1 MVHNCTGCGIE
12 IQTIDKEKVG
22 YANKADAV
30 LCQRCYRLK
39 NFNETPNVSRTS
51 EEFLDILKSVAK
63 TKELVVWVVDLFDF
77 NGSYIDEVKEI
88 IKNSPIILVGNK
100 RDLLPKAVNN
110 QKIINWLDSQVSDDV
125 NLVDIMVMSAKK
137 KHNVDQ
143 LLELIE
149 YYSKGKAHII
159 GVTNTGKSTIINQIV
174 KAVDPKRETGI
185 LTSYYAGTTLAKIEI
200 PVNKKV
206 KLVDTPGI
214 INEGQ
219 IYNYVE
225 KDTLKQIIPKKE
237 VRAYTYQLSS
247 EQTLF
252 VSGLVQLDF
261 VEGQRTSFTIYM
273 SNELE
278 PHRTKLSNSREYRT
292 RHMGEKL
299 LTPPTKKDLEQM
311 QEFKKHSFTI
321 SKAKTDIVISG
332 LGWFTVNKINGPIE
346 VEITVPKQITVA
358 LRDSII

>member
-12 IQTIDKEKVG
+12 LQTEDKEKVG
-22 YANKADAV
+22 YANKPDAE

-39 NFNETPNVSRTS
+39 NFNETPNVSLTN
-51 EEFLDILKSVAK
+51 EDFLNILRSVAK
-63 TKELVVWVVDLFDF
+63 TKQLVVWVVDLFDF
-77 NGSYIDEVKEI
+77 NGSYIDEVRDI
-88 IKNSPIILVGNK
+88 IRNNPIILVGNK
-100 RDLLPKAVNN
+100 RDLLPKAVND
-110 QKIINWLDSQVSDDV
+110 QKIINWLDSQIDETM

-137 KHNVDQ
+137 KHNVDH
-143 LLELIE
+143 LLDLIE
-149 YYSKGKAHII
+149 YYGKGKAHII

-185 LTSYYAGTTLAKIEI
+185 LTSYYAGTTLAQIEI
-200 PVNKKV
+200 PVNKKT
-206 KLVDTPGI
+206 KLIDTPGI
-214 INEGQ
+214 INPGQ

-225 KDTLKQIIPKKE
+225 KDTLKQIMPKKE
-237 VRAYTYQLSS
+237 VRAFTYQLNA

-261 VEGQRTSFTIYM
+261 VDGERTSFTIYM

-278 PHRTKLSNSREYRT
+278 PHRTKLSNAEEFRNK
-292 RHMGEKL
+292 HMGSKL
-299 LTPPTKKDLEQM
+299 LTPPSENDLVQLNA
-311 QEFKKHSFTI
+311 FKKHRFTI

-346 VEITVPKQITVA
+346 VEITVPEQITVG

>member
-1 MVHNCTGCGIE
+1 MVHNCSGCGIE
-12 IQTIDKEKVG
+12 LQTTDKEKVG
-22 YANKADAV
+22 YANKEDAV

-39 NFNETPNVSRTS
+39 NFNETPNVSLTNDD
-51 EEFLDILKSVAK
+51 FLNILKDVAK
-63 TKELVVWVVDLFDF
+63 TKQLVVWVIDLFDF
-77 NGSYIDEVKEI
+77 NGSYIEEVRKI
-88 IKNSPIILVGNK
+88 IKDNPIILVGNK
-100 RDLLPKAVNN
+100 RDLLPKAVND
-110 QKIINWLDSQVSDDV
+110 QKIINWLDSQVSEDM

-143 LLELIE
+143 LLELVE
-149 YYSKGKAHII
+149 YYGKGKAHVI

-206 KLVDTPGI
+206 KLIDTPGI
-214 INEGQ
+214 VNDGQ
-219 IYNYVE
+219 VYNYVE
-225 KDTLKQIIPKKE
+225 KSILTKIMPKKE
-237 VRAYTYQLSS
+237 VRAFTYQLTS

-261 VEGQRTSFTIYM
+261 VEGERTSFTIYM

-278 PHRTKLSNSREYRT
+278 PHRTKLSNAQEFRE
-292 RHMGEKL
+292 RHMGSKL
-299 LTPPTKKDLEQM
+299 LTPPTTEDLKQM
-311 QEFKKHSFTI
+311 QTFKTHSFKI
-321 SKAKTDIVISG
+321 DKKKTDIVISG

-346 VEITVPKQITVA
+346 IEITVPEQITVTV
-358 LRDSII
+358 RDSII